1 MKPSA
6 DLKRLIEAA
15 APYFAAEAEIIGTYF
30 NSSKRDKESDLLW
43 LARQARKE
51 FWDSFDNTERCLF
64 LSPLKKLMA
73 NWDRID
79 SGGFSRH
86 DALEEAETLYEEFS
100 HYVAFADAYDAIKD
114 ANDPAITPT
123 MLRDVR
129 MWPENEALHDIRT
142 KHRVEHGDLGMRA
155 CYFTEGGYCS
165 LFTEGM
171 KLKGSKANE
180 AIARASLLV
189 YEDEF
194 HHMLRGIAGLDAEGM
209 SAAEWDKLWQL
220 SQEQLKARLR
230 MRNAQFGNV
239 VPETRMQELLAGK
252 ARPIQFDYHKAGLA
266 A

>member
-1 MKPSA
+1 MKASP
-6 DLKRLIEAA
+6 DLERLITAN
-15 APYFAAEAEIIGTYF
+15 APYWAAEAEVCRTYF
-30 NSSKRDKESDLLW
+30 NGSKRTAKSDLSW

-73 NWDRID
+73 NWDQID

-114 ANDPAITPT
+114 ATDPAITPT

-142 KHRVEHGDLGMRA
+142 KHRVDHGELGMRA
-155 CYFTEGGYCS
+155 CHFTEGGYCS

-209 SAAEWDKLWQL
+209 SAAEWDRLWQL
-220 SQEQLKARLR
+220 SLEQLKARLR

-239 VPETRMQELLAGK
+239 VPEARMQELLAGK
-252 ARPIQFDYHKAGLA
+252 AKPIQFDYQKAGLA